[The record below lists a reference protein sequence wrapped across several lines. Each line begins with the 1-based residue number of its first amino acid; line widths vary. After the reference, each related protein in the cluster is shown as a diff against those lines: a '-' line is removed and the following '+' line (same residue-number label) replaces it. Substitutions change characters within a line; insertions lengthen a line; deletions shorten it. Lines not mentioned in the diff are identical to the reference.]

1 MAAVGQTVPDPLDHP
16 GAAVPAALDDPGTA
30 SAPVAAAVPTRA
42 RPSARPV
49 WVPPNWARATLGGAA
64 LDAPVPGT
72 LPAAAPADPAW
83 ARAVLGA
90 AQLR

>member
-1 MAAVGQTVPDPLDHP
+1 MAAVGQTVPDPLDDP

-30 SAPVAAAVPTRA
+30 SAPVAAAVPTR
-42 RPSARPV
+42 PSARPV
-49 WVPPNWARATLGGAA
+49 RVPPDWARATLGGAA